1 MIIIRKVF
9 SNHNNNEEK
18 DLAKNL
24 IVPAGVIGT
33 GYGLDKISSKLLK
46 SSANQDANLEGK
58 KIEAL
63 KKLAKESKDKGLKF
77 VDEGENLGNNFINLR
92 KKELHLSKFGQNSPT
107 TIAHEL
113 GHFDSY
119 QGENGKLQKLVHKH
133 YHNIGKEA
141 SRVLPV
147 GSFGA
152 GYLNG
157 KRESEGKDE
166 IKSLKWGTRLAP
178 ALISAP
184 VLIAERGASV
194 GGYKKLKN
202 LGLSKEDLKNSK
214 KFLTGAWLDYAKTP
228 VITTGLNEAGYQTGR
243 YLGKKRNKKEKD

>member
-33 GYGLDKISSKLLK
+33 GYGIDKISSKLLK

-119 QGENGKLQKLVHKH
+119 
-133 YHNIGKEA
+133 
-141 SRVLPV
+141 
-147 GSFGA
+147 
-152 GYLNG
+152 
-157 KRESEGKDE
+157 
-166 IKSLKWGTRLAP
+166 
-178 ALISAP
+178 
-184 VLIAERGASV
+184 
-194 GGYKKLKN
+194 
-202 LGLSKEDLKNSK
+202 
-214 KFLTGAWLDYAKTP
+214 
-228 VITTGLNEAGYQTGR
+228 
-243 YLGKKRNKKEKD
+243 